1 MTVIAARP
9 TSTTELQRIR
19 QDLLGRV
26 EHRLDRFTQAERARW
41 LEINPRAGQPIE
53 AIIDMVGRGGK
64 RLRPI
69 FCLSGFLAAGGAPD
83 SPVAVDASAALELVQ
98 AFALIHD
105 DVIDNSSLRRGAP
118 TIHVRQAG
126 EHSARGWQGEARRY
140 GESVAVLAG
149 DLAFVYADQLTADF
163 PAPARQL
170 WGELRSELI
179 VGQYL
184 DVAVAAE
191 AVVDPGLSRWIAV
204 CKSGRYSIQ
213 RPLLLGA
220 TLAGRPDLAG
230 AFEGYGLAL
239 GEAFQLR
246 DDLMDAF
253 GSTETAGKP
262 AGLDF
267 AEHKMT
273 LLLAL
278 AVERDARIRQLLTRD
293 GDTPWDADLIRRVLE
308 ETGVRHTV
316 ERTIAEL
323 VERAVAA
330 IATADLDPAWTAE
343 FSRLATLVA
352 YRDH

>member
-1 MTVIAARP
+1 MTITATNPASA
-9 TSTTELQRIR
+9 TALQQIR
-19 QDLLGRV
+19 QDLLDRV
-26 EHRLDRFTQAERARW
+26 EQRLEHFTQAERARW
-41 LEINPRAGQPIE
+41 LAINPRAAQPVE

-69 FCLSGFLAAGGAPD
+69 FCLSGFLAAGGAPEAE
-83 SPVAVDASAALELVQ
+83 VAVDASAALELLQ

-105 DVIDNSSLRRGAP
+105 DVIDNSSLRRGSP
-118 TIHVRQAG
+118 TIHVREAE
-126 EHSARGWQGEARRY
+126 EHSSRGWQGEARRY
-140 GESVAVLAG
+140 GEGVAVLAG
-149 DLAFVYADQLTADF
+149 DLAFVYADQLTLAF
-163 PAPARQL
+163 PPSARQL

-191 AVVDPGLSRWIAV
+191 SVVDPRLSRWIAV

-213 RPLLLGA
+213 RPLVLGA

-253 GSTETAGKP
+253 GSTATAGKP

-278 AVERDARIRQLLTRD
+278 ASERDVRIRHLLTRD
-293 GDTPWDADLIRRVLE
+293 GDAPWDADLIRRVLE
-308 ETGVRHTV
+308 ETGVRETV
-316 ERTIAEL
+316 EHTIAEL
-323 VERAVAA
+323 VDRAVAS
-330 IATADLDPAWTAE
+330 IATAGLDPAWTEE

-352 YRDH
+352 YRDR

>member
-1 MTVIAARP
+1 MTEIAVRT
-9 TSTTELQRIR
+9 TSVTEPRQLRQR
-19 QDLLGRV
+19 LLDRV
-26 EHRLDRFTQAERARW
+26 ERRLEQFTHAERARW
-41 LEINPRAGQPIE
+41 SAINPRAAHPVE
-53 AIIDMVGRGGK
+53 AVIDMVSRGGK

-69 FCLSGFLAAGGAPD
+69 FCLSGFLAAGGGAD
-83 SPVAVDASAALELVQ
+83 ADVAVDASAALELLQ

-105 DVIDNSSLRRGAP
+105 DVIDNSPLRRGAP
-118 TIHVRQAG
+118 TIHVRWSDEHDANGWHG
-126 EHSARGWQGEARRY
+126 ETRRF
-140 GESVAVLAG
+140 GESVAILAG
-149 DLAFVYADQLTADF
+149 DLAFVYADQLTTDF
-163 PAPARQL
+163 PPAARRL
-170 WGELRSELI
+170 WGELRTELI

-191 AVVDPGLSRWIAV
+191 AIVDRGLSRWIAV

-220 TLAGRPDLAG
+220 ILAGRPDLAT

-253 GSTETAGKP
+253 GTTETAGKP

-278 AVERDARIRQLLTRD
+278 AAERDARIRTLISGT
-293 GDTPWDADLIRRVLE
+293 GDAPWDADLIRGVLE
-308 ETGVRHTV
+308 ETGVRETV

-323 VERAVAA
+323 VDRAVAS
-330 IATADLDPAWTAE
+330 IATAGLQPAWLDE
-343 FSRLATLVA
+343 FTRLAMLVA
-352 YRDH
+352 YRDR

>member
-1 MTVIAARP
+1 MTVIADRP
-9 TSTTELQRIR
+9 ASAPDLLRVR
-19 QDLLGRV
+19 QDLLDRV
-26 EHRLDRFTQAERARW
+26 ERRLDRFTEAERLRW
-41 LEINPRAGQPIE
+41 LAINPRAAQPVE
-53 AIIDMVGRGGK
+53 AVIDMVGRGGK

-69 FCLSGFLAAGGAPD
+69 FCLSAFLAAGGDPGAE
-83 SPVAVDASAALELVQ
+83 VAVDASAALELLQ

-105 DVIDNSSLRRGAP
+105 DVIDNSALRRGAP

-126 EHSARGWQGEARRY
+126 EHSSQGWQGEARRF
-140 GESVAVLAG
+140 GEGVAVLAG
-149 DLAFVYADQLTADF
+149 DLAFVYADELTFDF
-163 PAPARQL
+163 PPPARRL
-170 WGELRSELI
+170 WGELRTELI
-179 VGQYL
+179 VGQHL

-191 AVVDPGLSRWIAV
+191 AVVDPRLSRWIAV

-220 TLAGRPDLAG
+220 TLAGRPGLAD
-230 AFEGYGLAL
+230 AFAGYGLAL

-253 GSTETAGKP
+253 GSTEAAGKP

-278 AVERDARIRQLLTRD
+278 AVERDPRIRGLLARD
-293 GDTPWDADLIRRVLE
+293 GDAPWDADLIRRVLE
-308 ETGVRHTV
+308 ETGVRDAV
-316 ERTIAEL
+316 ERTIGEL
-323 VERAVAA
+323 VERAVASLA
-330 IATADLDPAWTAE
+330 PAGLDPVWSDE

-352 YRDH
+352 YRDR

>member
-1 MTVIAARP
+1 MTLIATRR
-9 TSTTELQRIR
+9 TSATELPQIR
-19 QDLLGRV
+19 QDLLDRV
-26 EHRLDRFTQAERARW
+26 EQRLDHFTRAERARW
-41 LEINPRAGQPIE
+41 LELNPRAAHPID
-53 AIIDMVGRGGK
+53 ALIDMVSRGGK

-69 FCLSGFLAAGGAPD
+69 FCLSGFLAAGGTPD
-83 SPVAVDASAALELVQ
+83 SQLAVDASCALELLQ

-118 TIHVRQAG
+118 TIHVRQAD
-126 EHSARGWQGEARRY
+126 EHSAKGWHGEARRF

-149 DLAFVYADQLTADF
+149 DLAFVYADQLTFDF
-163 PAPARQL
+163 PPVARRL
-170 WGELRSELI
+170 WGELRTELI

-184 DVAVAAE
+184 DVAIAAE
-191 AVVDPGLSRWIAV
+191 AIVDPRLSRWIAV

-220 TLAGRPDLAG
+220 TLAGRPDLAT

-239 GEAFQLR
+239 GEAFQMR
-246 DDLMDAF
+246 DDLIDAF
-253 GSTETAGKP
+253 GTTEAAGKP

-273 LLLAL
+273 LLLTL

-293 GDTPWDADLIRRVLE
+293 GDAPWDADLIRQVLE
-308 ETGVRHTV
+308 ETGVRETV

-323 VERAVAA
+323 VDRAVAS
-330 IATADLDPAWTAE
+330 IATAGLDPAWTEE